1 LRGGETAGNISL
13 IRHINKSMD
22 QQHRKTFRALKDA
35 RGSYRP
41 AIFIDNGFLVGV
53 ALKMLGGGAQSVFD
67 R

>member
-1 LRGGETAGNISL
+1 
-13 IRHINKSMD
+13 MD

-67 R
+67 RRDAETF